1 MCYDNFMIKH
11 NQDGVSGV
19 AVSLVLSIVLLVS
32 AIGFGVWAYGGRQ
45 DYKNNTDAKIAD
57 AVTIAQKQEGITKDK
72 QFAEESKNPLK
83 IYSGPQAYGS
93 IVLSYPKTWSGYVAD
108 SSSDNSSNS
117 TPVDGY
123 FHPGVVPSI
132 TDQASVFSLRVQVL
146 SQSYSQ
152 TLDNI
157 NQSQQSN
164 NPAVIK
170 PYALPKLPKTVGVKL
185 TGALPINDSSN
196 NDKTGTMVIL
206 PLRSQTLELWTE
218 GSQYT
223 NDFNKYILPNF
234 TFSP

>member
-1 MCYDNFMIKH
+1 MIKH

-19 AVSLVLSIVLLVS
+19 AVSLVLSIVLLIGAV
-32 AIGFGVWAYGGRQ
+32 GFGVWAFSGRQ

-57 AVTIAQKQEGITKDK
+57 AVTVAKQQEGATKDK
-72 QFAEESKNPLK
+72 QFAEASKNPLK
-83 IYSGPQAYGS
+83 TYSGPQAYGS
-93 IVLSYPKTWSGYVAD
+93 IILSYPKTWSGYVAD
-108 SSSDNSSNS
+108 TNSNNSSSS

-132 TDQASVFSLRVQVL
+132 TDEASVFSLRVQVL

-152 TLDNI
+152 TLTNI
-157 NQSQQSN
+157 KQSQSSEGA
-164 NPAVIK
+164 PTVK

-185 TGALPINDSSN
+185 TGTLPTNNGNSS
-196 NDKTGTMVIL
+196 KTGTMVIL

-218 GSQYT
+218 GNQYT
-223 NDFNKYILPNF
+223 HDFNTYILPNF